1 MEEYEAEYDALGE
14 EIDAKME
21 KLAEKQSR
29 ERADVQAEINILRDK
44 QLVAFRAGCKARS
57 Q

>member
-44 QLVAFRAGCKARS
+44 QLVAFRAGCKAGS